1 MRPEFDYGDAVRV
14 TRNVRDD
21 GTYPGV
27 AVGDLL
33 VRRGSIG
40 NVVGIGT
47 FLQDQIIYS
56 VHFLDIDRIVGCRA
70 EEVIAADAP
79 WQPSRFEAREKVLA
93 GRSFAVRGEVVAE
106 QGAVGEIIKVV
117 RDLPEGVHYHVNFPG
132 YMLCIPEDSLAPL
145 PQPVIRRRMA
155 DGAEDQDGGDDRGEV
170 AA

>member
-21 GTYPGV
+21 GTYPGM

-56 VHFLDIDRIVGCRA
+56 VHFLEIDRIVGCRA
-70 EEVIAADAP
+70 EEVIPADAP
-79 WQPSRFEAREKVLA
+79 WRPSRFESRDKIVA
-93 GRSFAVRGEVVAE
+93 GRSFALRGEVVAE
-106 QGAVGEIIKVV
+106 KGAVGEIIKVV
-117 RDLPEGVHYHVNFPG
+117 RDLPGGVHYHVNFPG
-132 YMLCIPEDSLAPL
+132 YMLCIPEDSLEPL
-145 PQPVIRRRMA
+145 PRPPVRRRA
-155 DGAEDQDGGDDRGEV
+155 ATAGAGDDDPEV

>member
-21 GTYPGV
+21 GTYPGMD
-27 AVGDLL
+27 VGDLL

-56 VHFLDIDRIVGCRA
+56 VHFLEIDRIIGCRA

-79 WQPSRFEAREKVLA
+79 WKPSRFESREKVLA
-93 GRSFAVRGEVVAE
+93 GHSFALRGEVVAE
-106 QGAVGEIIKVV
+106 KGTVGEIIKVV
-117 RDLPEGVHYHVNFPG
+117 RDMPGGVHYNISFPG
-132 YMLCIPEDSLAPL
+132 YMLCIPEDSLEPL
-145 PQPVIRRRMA
+145 PPPPVRRPMTLSA
-155 DGAEDQDGGDDRGEV
+155 DDEDDEV